1 MRETGENRIPTMER
15 TRKSL
20 YYAAGYLYFGGAGF
34 LLAPSVMLD
43 IFFAEGIYSSVT
55 LRMIGAVMLSAGI
68 VVSKVIER
76 SMEALYVQYLYAR
89 IPVLL
94 CLAYI
99 YWDSLDRMW
108 LIILVVVLVGWL
120 YSLCAFLLDRRD
132 ANKKAAVQP

>member
-1 MRETGENRIPTMER
+1 MER

-34 LLAPSVMLD
+34 LLVPSMMLD

-55 LRMIGAVMLSAGI
+55 LRMIGALMLSAGI
-68 VVSKVIER
+68 VVSKVIEHGI
-76 SMEALYVQYLYAR
+76 EALYVQYLYAR

-94 CLAYI
+94 CLGYV

-108 LIILVVVLVGWL
+108 LMILVVVLVGWL
-120 YSLCAFLLDRRD
+120 YSLGAFLLDRHDSR
-132 ANKKAAVQP
+132 KKAAQP

>member
-1 MRETGENRIPTMER
+1 MRETEVNPILTMER

-20 YYAAGYLYFGGAGF
+20 YYAAGYLYFGGTGF

-55 LRMIGAVMLSAGI
+55 LRMLGALMLSAGI

-76 SMEALYVQYLYAR
+76 SMEALYVQFIYAR

-94 CLAYI
+94 CLGYV

-108 LIILVVVLVGWL
+108 LMILVVVLVGWL
-120 YSLCAFLLDRRD
+120 YSLCALLLDRR
-132 ANKKAAVQP
+132 AVSKSSVDRP